1 MVMLWV
7 VARRFSSDWPGV
19 PVSSIQV
26 RRREMA
32 EEMYL
37 VEGLLVWFLGEEMR
51 LLVGGGEVRRGY
63 CFSYWE

>member
-19 PVSSIQV
+19 LVSLIQV
-26 RRREMA
+26 RMREMA

-37 VEGLLVWFLGEEMR
+37 VGALLVWCWWR
-51 LLVGGGEVRRGY
+51 K
-63 CFSYWE
+63 

>member
-7 VARRFSSDWPGV
+7 VARRFSSDWPGG
-19 PVSSIQV
+19 PVSWIQV

-37 VEGLLVWFLGEEMR
+37 VEALLVWFWGR
-51 LLVGGGEVRRGY
+51 NVFTRA
-63 CFSYWE
+63 C